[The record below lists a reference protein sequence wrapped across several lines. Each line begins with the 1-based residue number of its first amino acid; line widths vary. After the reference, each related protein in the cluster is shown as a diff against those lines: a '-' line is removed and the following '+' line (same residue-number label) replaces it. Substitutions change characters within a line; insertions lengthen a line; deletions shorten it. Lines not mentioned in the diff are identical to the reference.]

1 MKNLPMLYRVVFIAL
16 LLLLQIFALV
26 TIIWRFSNYFI
37 YFYIICTFLSIIA
50 LLYILNSKT
59 DPAYKIAWVIPILL
73 FPIFGGLFYL
83 LFGRN
88 KLSKRKKREMHAV
101 NEKMTQLL
109 VQNEV
114 TLQSLEAQ
122 DLRAANLSR
131 YIERYSFCPVHQN
144 TCTEYLPIGEKMYER
159 LMAELKKAEKFI
171 FLEYF
176 IIDEGFM
183 WDSIVNVLEEKV
195 KQGVDVRVIYD
206 DVGSLFKLPYGY
218 EKELEEKGI
227 KCCVFNR
234 LIPVLS
240 IHMNNRDHRKI
251 AVIDGKIAFTGGINL
266 ADEYI
271 NARDRFGHWKDTAIV
286 IEGEAVWNFT
296 VMFLSLWSYETET
309 NEDYTQYKLPNEK
322 ALAYPTDGFVQPFGD
337 SPLDDEPIGETIYLS
352 LISQAQRYI
361 YINTPYLILN
371 NEMLSALCY
380 AAKRSVDV
388 RIVTPYRG
396 DRWFVHSMT
405 RSNYRVL
412 VESGVKIYEYSPG
425 FIHAKSIVVDD
436 VNAVVGTI
444 NMDYRSL
451 YLHFECGV
459 YIYKTQSVLEV
470 KKDYLETLEKCKLVT
485 LEDCYRVRWYR
496 RLARTILRIFAP
508 LM

>member
-26 TIIWRFSNYFI
+26 MIIWRFSSYFI
-37 YFYIICTFLSIIA
+37 YFYIICSLLSIVA

-59 DPAYKIAWVIPILL
+59 DPAYKIAWVIPILI

-88 KLSKRKKREMHAV
+88 KLSKRKKREMKAV
-101 NEKMTQLL
+101 NEKMSQSL
-109 VQNEV
+109 VQNKV
-114 TLQSLEAQ
+114 IIQGLQAQ
-122 DLRAANLSR
+122 DNRAANLSR
-131 YIERYSFCPVHQN
+131 YIEKYSYCPVYQSTHS
-144 TCTEYLPIGEKMYER
+144 EYLPLGEIMYER
-159 LMAELKKAEKFI
+159 LLDELEKAQKFI

-176 IIDEGFM
+176 IIDEGVM
-183 WDSIVNVLEEKV
+183 WDSILEILVEKV
-195 KQGVDVRVIYD
+195 KQGVDVRVLYD

-227 KCCVFNR
+227 QCCVFNR

-251 AVIDGKIAFTGGINL
+251 AVIDGKTAFTGGINL

-271 NARDRFGHWKDTAIV
+271 NAYDRLGHWKDTAIL
-286 IEGEAVWNFT
+286 IQGEAVWNFT
-296 VMFLSLWSYETET
+296 VMFLSLWNYETAT
-309 NEDYTQYKLPNEK
+309 DEDYSRYRLPAENVE
-322 ALAYPTDGFVQPFGD
+322 AFPTDGFVQPFGD
-337 SPLDDEPIGETIYLS
+337 SPLDEEPLGETVYLN
-352 LISQAQRYI
+352 LISQAEHYI

-371 NEMLSALCY
+371 NEMLSALCS

-388 RIVTPYRG
+388 RIITPYRG

-412 VESGVKIYEYSPG
+412 VESGVKIYEYTPG
-425 FIHAKSIVVDD
+425 FIHAKSILVDD
-436 VNAVVGTI
+436 VHAVVGTI

-459 YIYKTQSVLEV
+459 YLYKTESVLQV
-470 KKDYLETLEKCKLVT
+470 KEDFLETLQKCQTIT
-485 LEDCYRVRWYR
+485 LTDCLAVKWHR
-496 RLARTILRIFAP
+496 RLGRTILRIFAP

>member
-1 MKNLPMLYRVVFIAL
+1 MKNLPMLYRVIFIAL

-26 TIIWRFSNYFI
+26 MIIWRFSSYFI
-37 YFYIICTFLSIIA
+37 YFYTVCTSLSIVA
-50 LLYILNSKT
+50 LLYILNSKS
-59 DPAYKIAWVIPILL
+59 DPAYKIAWVIPILI

-88 KLSKRKKREMHAV
+88 KLSKRKKREMKAV
-101 NEKMTQLL
+101 NEKMNQSLIPN
-109 VQNEV
+109 QAI
-114 TLQSLEAQ
+114 LQELEAQ
-122 DLRAANLSR
+122 NHRAANLSR
-131 YIERYSFCPVHQN
+131 YIDKYSYCPVYQN
-144 TCTEYLPIGEKMYER
+144 TITEYLPLGELMYER
-159 LMAELKKAEKFI
+159 LLEELRKAEKFI

-176 IIDEGFM
+176 IIDEGVM
-183 WDSIVNVLEEKV
+183 WDSILEILVEKV
-195 KQGVDVRVIYD
+195 QQGVDVRVLYD

-218 EKELEEKGI
+218 EKKLEEKGI
-227 KCCVFNR
+227 KCSVFNR

-251 AVIDGKIAFTGGINL
+251 AVIDGKTAFTGGINL

-271 NARDRFGHWKDTAIV
+271 NAYDRFGHWKDSAIL
-286 IEGEAVWNFT
+286 IQGEAVWNFT
-296 VMFLSLWSYETET
+296 VMFLSLWNYETET
-309 NEDYTQYKLPNEK
+309 NEDYTRFKLPVHE
-322 ALAYPTDGFVQPFGD
+322 AEAYPSDGFVQPFGD
-337 SPLDDEPIGETIYLS
+337 SPLDEEPMGENVYLT
-352 LISQAQRYI
+352 LIVQAERYI

-371 NEMLSALCY
+371 NVMLSALCS

-405 RSNYRVL
+405 RSNYEFL

-425 FIHAKSIVVDD
+425 FIHAKSILIDD
-436 VNAVVGTI
+436 VHAVVGTI

-459 YIYKTQSVLEV
+459 YLYNTQSVLAV
-470 KKDYLETLEKCKLVT
+470 KEDYLATLTKCRQIT
-485 LEDCYRVRWYR
+485 LEDCRAVRWYR
-496 RLARTILRIFAP
+496 RLGRTILRIFAP

>member
-16 LLLLQIFALV
+16 LLILQIFALV
-26 TIIWRFSNYFI
+26 MIIWRFSSYFI
-37 YFYIICTFLSIIA
+37 YFYIICTQLSIAA

-83 LFGRN
+83 MFGRA
-88 KLSKRKKREMHAV
+88 KLSKRKKREMQAV
-101 NEKMTQLL
+101 NEKMSQSL
-109 VQNEV
+109 VQNKV
-114 TLQSLEAQ
+114 IIQRLQAHNT
-122 DLRAANLSR
+122 RAANLSR
-131 YIERYSFCPVHQN
+131 YIEKYSYCPVYQN
-144 TCTEYLPIGEKMYER
+144 THSEYLPLGELMHER
-159 LMAELKKAEKFI
+159 LLEELKKAKDFI

-176 IIDEGFM
+176 IIDEGVM
-183 WDSIVNVLEEKV
+183 WDSILVILEEKV
-195 KQGVDVRVIYD
+195 KQGVDVRVLYD

-251 AVIDGKIAFTGGINL
+251 AVIDGKTAFTGGINL

-271 NARDRFGHWKDTAIV
+271 NAYDRLGHWKDTAIL
-286 IEGEAVWNFT
+286 IQGEAVWNFT
-296 VMFLSLWSYETET
+296 VMFLSLWNYEAET
-309 NEDYTQYKLPNEK
+309 DEDYSRFKLPVENSES
-322 ALAYPTDGFVQPFGD
+322 YPTVGFVQPFGD
-337 SPLDDEPIGETIYLS
+337 SPLDEEPLGETVYLN
-352 LISQAQRYI
+352 LISQAERYI
-361 YINTPYLILN
+361 FINTPYLILN
-371 NEMLSALCY
+371 NEMLSALCS

-388 RIVTPYRG
+388 RIITPYRG

-405 RSNYRVL
+405 RSNYRFL
-412 VESGVKIYEYSPG
+412 VESGVKIYEYTPG
-425 FIHAKSIVVDD
+425 FIHAKSILVDD
-436 VNAVVGTI
+436 VHAVVGTI

-459 YIYKTQSVLEV
+459 YLYNTESVLEV
-470 KKDYLETLEKCKLVT
+470 KEDFLKTLEKCQAIT
-485 LEDCYRVRWYR
+485 LTDCLAVKWYR
-496 RLARTILRIFAP
+496 RLGRTILRIFAP